1 MPFGIL
7 SIVFV
12 KFRFASRG
20 PEAICLALV
29 FAFRLRMFIYVSVK
43 PTPFRGGRMSPSI
56 KILTMFSFTKMDE
69 AVQIL
74 MYSAEPQD
82 L

>member
-1 MPFGIL
+1 
-7 SIVFV
+7 
-12 KFRFASRG
+12 
-20 PEAICLALV
+20 
-29 FAFRLRMFIYVSVK
+29 MFIYVSVK